1 MHSASK
7 WSLWKCIWKT
17 RRAERIQRLWDFLH
31 ENVDKK
37 MKDTFPLK
45 EIKLFACE
53 IAKTANK
60 ILNLSAIFGKKS
72 RGAESFHRKNVSA
85 KGEKYV

>member
-1 MHSASK
+1 
-7 WSLWKCIWKT
+7 
-17 RRAERIQRLWDFLH
+17 
-31 ENVDKK
+31 

-45 EIKLFACE
+45 EIKLFA
-53 IAKTANK
+53 
-60 ILNLSAIFGKKS
+60 FGKKS

>member
-1 MHSASK
+1 MEISK
-7 WSLWKCIWKT
+7 ELIEK
-17 RRAERIQRLWDFLH
+17 
-31 ENVDKK
+31 
-37 MKDTFPLK
+37 
-45 EIKLFACE
+45 
-53 IAKTANK
+53 AKTANK